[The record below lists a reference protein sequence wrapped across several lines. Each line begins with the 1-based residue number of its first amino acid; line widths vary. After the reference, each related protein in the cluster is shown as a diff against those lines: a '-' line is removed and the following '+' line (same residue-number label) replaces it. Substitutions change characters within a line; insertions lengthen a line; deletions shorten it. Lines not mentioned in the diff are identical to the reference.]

1 MPLSRP
7 ANPKVNPTGE
17 SIAPA
22 PKPERVEPEVL
33 GPRVSAIVV
42 GYNQAA
48 ELRRAIA
55 ALEHSLNRDRLEIL
69 VVDCGSDDES
79 TGLDTDFPA
88 INMLRL
94 PHHLGAAR
102 AMNIATR
109 TAKAELLFFVSPNVE
124 VAPETV
130 TALADRL
137 QPDED
142 APETEVAA
150 VCPLLVDSAGNPASR
165 IHAIPT
171 RAELAAAARGGALPS
186 VALDLGQENIA
197 VAYPELDAVLIRKHF
212 VRSMN
217 YFDQR
222 RFGHYWAD
230 ADLAMQI
237 KRAGKQIRLFPGI
250 RATYHPA
257 PDPLEGDSLA
267 RADRASG
274 AAALVGKYEGSGAAF
289 TFRLGAILSAL
300 ARFDLG
306 MVTKLTGGQKL
317 DGSQAA

>member
-7 ANPKVNPTGE
+7 ANPRANTGE
-17 SIAPA
+17 SIEPA
-22 PKPERVEPEVL
+22 QKPERVAPEPQA
-33 GPRVSAIVV
+33 PRVSAILV
-42 GYNQAA
+42 GYNQAPA
-48 ELRRAIA
+48 LRRAVQ
-55 ALEHSLNRDRLEIL
+55 ALERSRDRDKLEIL
-69 VVDCGSDDES
+69 VVDCGSRDES
-79 TGLDTDFPA
+79 TELDTDFPA

-109 TAKAELLFFVSPNVE
+109 TSKGELLFFVSPNVE

-130 TALADRL
+130 MALADRL
-137 QPDED
+137 QPDPE
-142 APETEVAA
+142 APETEIAA
-150 VCPLLVDSAGNPASR
+150 VCPLLVDPEGNLASR
-165 IHAIPT
+165 IHPIPT
-171 RAELAAAARGGALPS
+171 RAELKAAAAGGSLPS
-186 VALDLGQENIA
+186 VDLDLSQESIA
-197 VAYPELDAVLIRKHF
+197 VAYPELDAILIRKHF

-217 YFDQR
+217 YFDQ

-237 KRAGKQIRLFPGI
+237 KRAGKKIQLLPGI

-257 PDPLEGDSLA
+257 PDPVEGDPLA
-267 RADRASG
+267 RADRVSG
-274 AAALVGKYEGSGAAF
+274 AAALVGKYEGSMAGLS
-289 TFRLGAILSAL
+289 FRLGAVLSAL

-306 MVTKLTGGQKL
+306 MVSKLTGGHKL

>member
-1 MPLSRP
+1 LAISRP

-17 SIAPA
+17 SIEPA
-22 PKPERVEPEVL
+22 QKPGRVEQEPQA
-33 GPRVSAIVV
+33 PRVSAILV
-42 GYNQAA
+42 GYNQAPA
-48 ELRRAIA
+48 LRRAVE
-55 ALEHSLNRDRLEIL
+55 ALEHSRDRDKLEIL
-69 VVDCGSDDES
+69 VVDCGSEDES
-79 TGLDTDFPA
+79 TQLDTDFPA

-137 QPDED
+137 QPDPD
-142 APETEVAA
+142 APETDVAA
-150 VCPLLVDSAGNPASR
+150 VCPLLVDAEGHPASR
-165 IHAIPT
+165 IHPIPT
-171 RAELAAAARGGALPS
+171 RAELQAAVRGAQLPS
-186 VALDLGQENIA
+186 TDLDLAQESISI
-197 VAYPELDAVLIRKHF
+197 AYPELDAVLIRKHF

-222 RFGHYWAD
+222 FGHYWAD

-237 KRAGKQIRLFPGI
+237 RRAGKQICLFPGI
-250 RATYHPA
+250 RATVHPA
-257 PDPLEGDSLA
+257 PDPLDGDPLA
-267 RADRASG
+267 LADRISG
-274 AAALVGKYEGSGAAF
+274 AAALVGKYEGGMAGFSF
-289 TFRLGAILSAL
+289 KLGAVLSAL

-306 MVTKLTGGQKL
+306 MVSKLTGGQKL